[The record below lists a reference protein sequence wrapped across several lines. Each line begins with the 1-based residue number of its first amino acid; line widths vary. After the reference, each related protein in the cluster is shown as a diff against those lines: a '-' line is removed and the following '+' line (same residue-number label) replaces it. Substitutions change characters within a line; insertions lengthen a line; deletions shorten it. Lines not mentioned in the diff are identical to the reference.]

1 MVQEL
6 QQYNIPFSI
15 YSNWILRIDLFMYS
29 PLIRH
34 TLTNVDEE
42 NSFIC
47 KMGFYDRWKELLSS
61 AEINDGACSFRG
73 FFFLHLRLRATE

>member
-47 KMGFYDRWKELLSS
+47 KMGFYDR
-61 AEINDGACSFRG
+61 
-73 FFFLHLRLRATE
+73 